1 MKSVQKRTPERVAV
15 DFGAI
20 PSHQSDAM
28 CRTVLGCVSRL
39 FENPDIKTDYERWKL
54 NRQQKG
60 TTT

>member
-1 MKSVQKRTPERVAV
+1 MKTVQERTPERVAV

-39 FENPDIKTDYERWKL
+39 FENPEIKNDYERWKRS
-54 NRQQKG
+54 RQQKG